1 MPDSALL
8 TGLTGAGAA
17 GIFCI
22 LFIAGFIYPR
32 PVVTDLKTEIGELKA
47 ALEAERQRAAAS
59 IAAAT
64 ATRDVL
70 AAIQAARYLEPEHKQ

>member
-17 GIFCI
+17 GTFCI
-22 LFIAGFIYPR
+22 LFILGWIYPR
-32 PVVTDLKTEIGELKA
+32 PVVTDLKAEVTELKA
-47 ALEAERQRAAAS
+47 ALDAERQRASAS